1 MSQHSTPAEMK
12 RYPPSGISILIV
24 GAGIASLGFAIE
36 AYRKGHDV
44 RVIEK
49 RPIFQDFGDII
60 AIQTPALHTPKKWPG
75 FLEHLKKN
83 AYAPINYMK
92 KFDGTL
98 IGEQL
103 LGTPNDPSLV
113 TNRSLLHSV
122 LRDYV
127 RDLGIQIE
135 FSTPVREYFEAD
147 SSAGVVLEDGR
158 RLLADLIVA
167 ADGVGSSSC
176 QLVIGRKEKPISSGF
191 AVYRVT
197 FPVGPALENPII
209 AEELK
214 GFSNRISV
222 HIGPGA
228 HVVVGKTQDTICW
241 VLTHKD
247 EGNANEDWTAE
258 ASIDDALPYV
268 KDWNPF
274 ITELIKE
281 TPGKTCTDWKL
292 MWRDPQSKW
301 TSPGGRVVQIGDAAH
316 TFLPSSGSGAT
327 MALEDAFSLAACL
340 QISGKCNISLAT
352 KVHNHMRF
360 IRVSCGQKMGFKNRE
375 NFHKTDWE
383 AAEKNPEAMTKTVG
397 DWVLNHDP
405 EQYAYDNYGKCVN
418 HLLMMEPFVDTNIPP
433 GYVFKPWTVKEL
445 LDASDNDIKVVY
457 DGDWS

>member
-1 MSQHSTPAEMK
+1 MSQHSTPANMK

-24 GAGIASLGFAIE
+24 GAGIAGLGFAIE

-158 RLLADLIVA
+158 RLLADLIVT
-167 ADGVGSSSC
+167 ADG
-176 QLVIGRKEKPISSGF
+176 
-191 AVYRVT
+191 
-197 FPVGPALENPII
+197 
-209 AEELK
+209 
-214 GFSNRISV
+214 
-222 HIGPGA
+222 
-228 HVVVGKTQDTICW
+228 
-241 VLTHKD
+241 
-247 EGNANEDWTAE
+247 
-258 ASIDDALPYV
+258 
-268 KDWNPF
+268 
-274 ITELIKE
+274 
-281 TPGKTCTDWKL
+281 
-292 MWRDPQSKW
+292 RDPQSKW

-316 TFLPSSGSGAT
+316 TFLPSSSSGAT
-327 MALEDAFSLAACL
+327 MALEDAFSLATYL
-340 QISGKCNISLAT
+340 QISGKYNISLT
-352 KVHNHMRF
+352 TNVHNHMRF
-360 IRVSCGQKMGFKNRE
+360 IRVSYGQKMGFKNRK
-375 NFHKTDWE
+375 NFHKTD
-383 AAEKNPEAMTKTVG
+383 
-397 DWVLNHDP
+397 
-405 EQYAYDNYGKCVN
+405 
-418 HLLMMEPFVDTNIPP
+418 
-433 GYVFKPWTVKEL
+433 
-445 LDASDNDIKVVY
+445 
-457 DGDWS
+457 